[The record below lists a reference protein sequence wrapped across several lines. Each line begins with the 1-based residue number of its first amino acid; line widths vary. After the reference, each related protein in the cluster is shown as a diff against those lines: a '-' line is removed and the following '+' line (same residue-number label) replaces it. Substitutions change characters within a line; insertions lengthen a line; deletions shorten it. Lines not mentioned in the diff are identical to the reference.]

1 MNSPGSQVA
10 MTSAGRTET
19 AGQRSAST
27 TRDERRLP
35 WRIVRE
41 IIGPLVLLTLL
52 MIAIGLLLTKTLV
65 HVWPIRD
72 EDAINRSLAGD
83 RTHTWDLVTSV
94 LSQVANT
101 PAIVA
106 ATAACALILRLV
118 FHRWRESLFLIG
130 AVAAQSAVFVT
141 TAFFVDRHRP
151 NVHRLDD
158 APPTSSFPSGHTSAA
173 LALFGG
179 LVVILSVHYVG
190 SHWQVAWWAIA
201 LAIPLAVASARLY
214 RGMHHPSDVLASLLS
229 GAVCLVVMA
238 RAVLL
243 RGPPG
248 RAS

>member
-1 MNSPGSQVA
+1 

-19 AGQRSAST
+19 AGHRSANT
-27 TRDERRLP
+27 THVDHPLP
-35 WRIVRE
+35 RRIVRDVL
-41 IIGPLVLLTLL
+41 GPLILLTLL
-52 MIAIGLLLTKTLV
+52 MIAIGLLLTKTFAD
-65 HVWPIRD
+65 VWPIRD
-72 EDAINRSLAGD
+72 EDAINRGLAGD

-106 ATAACALILRLV
+106 ASAACALILRLV

-151 NVHRLDD
+151 NVHQLDD

-173 LALFGG
+173 LALVGG
-179 LVVILSVHYVG
+179 LAVILSVHYARN
-190 SHWQVAWWAIA
+190 HWQVAWWAIA
-201 LAIPLAVASARLY
+201 LAIPLAVGGARLY
-214 RGMHHPSDVLASLLS
+214 RGMHHPSDVLASLLN
-229 GAVCLVVMA
+229 GGVCLVVMA

-243 RGPPG
+243 RGPSG
-248 RAS
+248 RGP

>member
-1 MNSPGSQVA
+1 

-19 AGQRSAST
+19 AGHRSADT
-27 TRDERRLP
+27 TRVDRRLP

-41 IIGPLVLLTLL
+41 ILGPLVLLTLL

-72 EDAINRSLAGD
+72 EDAINRSLARD
-83 RTHTWDLVTSV
+83 RTHTWDFVTSV
-94 LSQVANT
+94 LSQIANT

-106 ATAACALILRLV
+106 ASVACALILRLV

-151 NVHRLDD
+151 KVHQLDD

-173 LALFGG
+173 LALFGS
-179 LVVILSVHYVG
+179 LAVILSVHYVW
-190 SHWQVAWWAIA
+190 SHWWVAWWAVAIV
-201 LAIPLAVASARLY
+201 IPLAVGSARLY

-229 GAVCLVVMA
+229 SGVCLLVMA

-243 RGPPG
+243 GGRQG
-248 RAS
+248 RAP

>member
-1 MNSPGSQVA
+1 
-10 MTSAGRTET
+10 MTSAGKTGT
-19 AGQRSAST
+19 AGHRYASA
-27 TRDERRLP
+27 TRVDRRLP
-35 WRIVRE
+35 RRFVRE
-41 IIGPLVLLTLL
+41 ILGPLVLLTLL
-52 MIAIGLLLTKTLV
+52 MIAIGLLLTKTFV
-65 HVWPIRD
+65 HVWPIGD

-83 RTHTWDLVTSV
+83 RTQTWDLVTSV

-141 TAFFVDRHRP
+141 SAFFVDRHRP
-151 NVHRLDD
+151 NVQRLDD

-179 LVVILSVHYVG
+179 LAVILSVHYAWN
-190 SHWQVAWWAIA
+190 HWWAVWWAIA
-201 LAIPLAVASARLY
+201 LAIPLAVGAARLY
-214 RGMHHPSDVLASLLS
+214 RGMHHPSDVLASLLN
-229 GAVCLVVMA
+229 GAVCLVVIA
-238 RAVLL
+238 KAVLH